1 MMVSPMVS
9 PGPVVTSMRILLNS
23 VPGRNGTGMA
33 YFAVA
38 ADADA
43 DGADAD
49 GDADG
54 DADVVCEEDWVD
66 REDTG
71 RAEARGDAG
80 DSGASTRRWSSTHI
94 RAYPAEAARP
104 NVAHS
109 FSVSW
114 PTSTADEFLRC
125 GGE

>member
-1 MMVSPMVS
+1 MVSPV
-9 PGPVVTSMRILLNS
+9 PVVTSMRILLKS

-38 ADADA
+38 E
-43 DGADAD
+43 
-49 GDADG
+49 DG
-54 DADVVCEEDWVD
+54 DADVVCAEDWVD

-94 RAYPAEAARP
+94 RAYPAEAAKP

-114 PTSTADEFLRC
+114 PTSTADELLGKEEERVAH
-125 GGE
+125 